1 MLSKDEVK
9 RIALENGFKLKIQD
23 DGSKD
28 LNPHVYDF
36 ALVLINEARRDV
48 ISKVYEIIEDHNH
61 EQ

>member
-28 LNPHVYDF
+28 LNPYVYDF